1 LPGAFSLGIKRSG
14 RAEINEWDLMSWFC
28 IKQKDGHI
36 FVSSLLNP
44 NREPL
49 TYRSVTLAKTN
60 VFTAA
65 TAVSVWIR
73 NWKWNVSP
81 HQLQAAEKFSR
92 Y

>member
-1 LPGAFSLGIKRSG
+1 
-14 RAEINEWDLMSWFC
+14 MSWFC

-65 TAVSVWIR
+65 TAVSV
-73 NWKWNVSP
+73 
-81 HQLQAAEKFSR
+81 
-92 Y
+92 